1 MKRTYLDSFISKYH
15 LGGLISNTIWKI
27 KDNTLSTTF
36 TTDGKE
42 MLGTVK
48 FNDFTEPDA
57 ELGIIDT
64 ERLLRMLSVLNG
76 DCNLE
81 YQKVDERIV
90 SVMMKDSNAEV
101 KFTLGDLS
109 VFPHQSSLK
118 QIPDFEAVIE
128 VSKESA
134 SSFVTGCNAISESNH
149 FTIVGNEFIIN
160 YDKTKNVDM
169 IRVPVKV
176 VSGTETEEKSF
187 SSEHMS
193 KIISAN
199 KDADSISVSVSNA
212 GLMRCVFSSKDYSS
226 EYYLVALDK

>member
-1 MKRTYLDSFISKYH
+1 MNRTYLDSFISKYH

-76 DCNLE
+76 KCNLQ
-81 YQKVDERIV
+81 YQKVDDRIV
-90 SVMMKDSNAEV
+90 SVMMKDENAEV

-118 QIPDFEAVIE
+118 QIPEFEAVIK

-149 FTIVGNEFIIN
+149 FTIVGDEFIIN

-176 VSGTETEEKSF
+176 VSGIETEEKSF

>member
-1 MKRTYLDSFISKYH
+1 MNRTYLDSFISKYH

-27 KDNTLSTTF
+27 KDNELSTTF

-48 FNDFTEPDA
+48 FNDFKEPDA

-76 DCNLE
+76 DCNLQ
-81 YQKVDERIV
+81 YQKVDDRIV
-90 SVMMKDSNAEV
+90 SVMMKDENAEV

-109 VFPHQSSLK
+109 AFPHQSSLK
-118 QIPDFEAVIE
+118 SVPEFELTIN
-128 VSKESA
+128 VSKDSA
-134 SSFVTGCNAISESNH
+134 SSFVTGCGAISETGH
-149 FTIVGNEFIIN
+149 FTIVGSEFIIN

-169 IRVPVKV
+169 IRVPVEV
-176 VSGTETEEKSF
+176 VNGVATQEASF
-187 SSEHMS
+187 KSEHMS

-212 GLMRCVFSSKDYSS
+212 GLMRCVFTSKEYTS
-226 EYYLVALDK
+226 EYYLVALDI